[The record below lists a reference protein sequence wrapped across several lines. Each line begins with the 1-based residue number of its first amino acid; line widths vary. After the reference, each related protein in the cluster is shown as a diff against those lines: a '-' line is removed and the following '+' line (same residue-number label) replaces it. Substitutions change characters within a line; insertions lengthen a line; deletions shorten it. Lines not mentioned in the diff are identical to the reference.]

1 MRGVIGRTFGGID
14 ELKYEDLD
22 RPILLPGTVRL
33 EVRAS
38 GVSFAS
44 LLMIAGK
51 HQNRPELPFVPG
63 GEIAGIVT
71 EIASDVVTN
80 LKVGDRVCACLPSGG
95 FAEDAVVDAWNVFK
109 IPASLDFDAATLFPS
124 IYATAYFGL
133 AWSAA
138 TKPGETILVHGAG
151 GASGLAAI
159 DVGKALGARVI
170 GTAGSPDKLAAA
182 RKQGADHV
190 IDYKNGSFRESV
202 LELTDGRGADV
213 VFDPVGGDVFDES
226 LRCVAPL
233 ARLIPMGFA
242 SGRIPQVPANLV
254 LVKNLTVIG
263 LYWGYYLAWGKT
275 KADDAMRSRVRGMF
289 VELFALYERGLLRPR
304 VDCVL
309 PLSSFAEG
317 YRRIERREAIG
328 KVVLDPSR

>member
-1 MRGVIGRTFGGID
+1 MRGVIGRTFGGIE
-14 ELKYEDLD
+14 ELKYEELD
-22 RPILLPGTVRL
+22 RPALLPGTVRL
-33 EVRAS
+33 DVRAS

-63 GEIAGIVT
+63 GEIAGIIS
-71 EIASDVVTN
+71 EIAPDVEIE
-80 LKVGDRVCACLPSGG
+80 LKIGDRVCACLPSGG
-95 FAEDAVVDAWNVFK
+95 FAEEAVVDAGNVFR
-109 IPASLDFDAATLFPS
+109 IPTSMGFEEATVFPS
-124 IYATAYFGL
+124 IYGTAYFGL

-138 TKPGETILVHGAG
+138 MKPGETLLVHGAA

-170 GTAGSPDKLAAA
+170 GTVSSPEKLEAAKA
-182 RKQGADHV
+182 QGADHV
-190 IDYKNGSFRESV
+190 IVYSTGGFRDVV
-202 LELTDGRGADV
+202 LKLTNGRGADV

-242 SGRIPQVPANLV
+242 SGRIPQIPANLV
-254 LVKNLTVIG
+254 LVKSLTIIG

-275 KADDAMRSRVRGMF
+275 KADPTMRSRIREMF

-309 PLSSFAEG
+309 PLSAYAKG